1 MTVERTVATVR
12 KILHKQQIFKN
23 KIRDIMQPLLE
34 KFGIIIP
41 LHSRKGCLKTVDY
54 FFEDLQ
60 YINSKDFTGITQ
72 RIALVMIIDN
82 SQGII
87 SHEAVSEKKI
97 SDMSNE
103 FKQFF
108 KQYQIPTCDVSK
120 EVYQGYVDLKL
131 GGLQFDGL
139 RFLSDVLTPFFRLDT
154 LFLKQLVSLRLM
166 HSIDSWI
173 IMAGNGIDASF
184 LLSSIRTHERLPLSE
199 NTIHCGNNNL
209 EIYCRL
215 PQVGRN
221 SIESKLIEEKREYRH
236 LTSRLR
242 GWRDSNKE
250 CTVQYK
256 GARTAV
262 STNNSFSKRL
272 IKQKSKKPIF

>member
-1 MTVERTVATVR
+1 
-12 KILHKQQIFKN
+12 
-23 KIRDIMQPLLE
+23 MQPLLE

-60 YINSKDFTGITQ
+60 YINSKDFTGIIQ

-87 SHEAVSEKKI
+87 SHDAVSEEKI

-139 RFLSDVLTPFFRLDT
+139 SFLSDVLTPFFRLDT

-173 IMAGNGIDASF
+173 IMAGNSTDASF
-184 LLSSIRTHERLPLSE
+184 LLSRIRTYERLPYLG
-199 NTIHCGNNNL
+199 NTINCGNNDL
-209 EIYCRL
+209 EIYSRL
-215 PQVGRN
+215 PQDGRN
-221 SIESKLIEEKREYRH
+221 NIESRLIEEKREYRH

-242 GWRDSNKE
+242 GWSSYNKE